1 MTNRKNW
8 PVGLSTSHFG
18 SLAHRES
25 EVFSEYRKAG
35 IRVAELSQTYEALV
49 EAGFYDRPKRISD
62 AAAAEGVTLRSLHLP
77 FSKALHIDHPDDE
90 ADRAAVDTYRR
101 SARGC
106 AWKTYRAPACSTA
119 ARR

>member
-35 IRVAELSQTYEALV
+35 IRVAELSQTL
-49 EAGFYDRPKRISD
+49 
-62 AAAAEGVTLRSLHLP
+62 SLI
-77 FSKALHIDHPDDE
+77 HI
-90 ADRAAVDTYRR
+90 
-101 SARGC
+101 
-106 AWKTYRAPACSTA
+106 
-119 ARR
+119 